1 MRPTLNVLT
10 DELITQVL
18 DEAKRIM
25 AEPAGAVTRKP
36 ETRVEPQ

>member
-25 AEPAGAVTRKP
+25 AETGR
-36 ETRVEPQ
+36 RRN